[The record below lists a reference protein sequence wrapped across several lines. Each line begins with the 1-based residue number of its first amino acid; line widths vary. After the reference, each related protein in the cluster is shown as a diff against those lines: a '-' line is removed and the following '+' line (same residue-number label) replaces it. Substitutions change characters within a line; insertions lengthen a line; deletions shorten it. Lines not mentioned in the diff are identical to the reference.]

1 MQERHAKEKIS
12 VFEITRKILKI
23 KKERT
28 NFKESMSSLS
38 SWFCN
43 PKYRAL
49 YTWWIYGGDN
59 RAWIKKLTAVLSRPI
74 DCECAIM
81 CFGWKVSGGLHCML

>member
-1 MQERHAKEKIS
+1 MQKRQAKEKIS
-12 VFEITRKILKI
+12 IFEIAQKILKI

-28 NFKESMSSLS
+28 NLKESMS

-49 YTWWIYGGDN
+49 YTWVIYGGDN
-59 RAWIKKLTAVLSRPI
+59 RA
-74 DCECAIM
+74 
-81 CFGWKVSGGLHCML
+81 